1 MRLVFALLAAALV
14 VTAPAAAQNYRAAP
28 VVNAQRSG
36 DGGAASASM
45 DVRAPPAAVWAVL
58 MDCAN
63 ARRFMRDLISCR
75 IVERGQGWEV
85 REHRVRG
92 WMLKPVLRSV
102 SRITLT
108 PNRRFAFSRVEGDWE
123 RSEGAWVLTPI
134 DGGRGTHV
142 EYSIDAALP
151 GPVPAGLSR
160 GRLVNSV
167 RTTLLDLRRE
177 AEAHPAAS

>member
-1 MRLVFALLAAALV
+1 MRIAAFILALALAA
-14 VTAPAAAQNYRAAP
+14 PASAQNYEAAP
-28 VVNAQRSG
+28 VVNAHRSG

-45 DVRAPPAAVWAVL
+45 DVRASPEAVWAVL
-58 MDCAN
+58 VDCAN

-75 IVERGQGWEV
+75 ILERGPGWEV

-92 WMLKPVLRSV
+92 WLLKPVLRSV

-108 PNRRFAFSRVEGDWE
+108 PNRRFAFSRVDGDWE

-134 DGGRGTHV
+134 DGGRGTRV

-151 GPVPAGLSR
+151 GPIPAGLSR
-160 GRLVNSV
+160 GRLINSV
-167 RTTLLDLRRE
+167 RNTLLDLRRE